1 MFTKHRS
8 IRAFLV
14 ASALFTLAASF
25 TILNKTEPA
34 VNGRDN
40 PKVEKLRLQ
49 PGFKAE
55 HLYSPS
61 DNKQGS
67 WVSMTFDDKGRM
79 IVSDQYGGLFRLK
92 IPAIGSGSSAPT
104 VEKLTIPKAMTTD
117 TVGMGYAQG
126 LLYAFNSLYV
136 MINNRSNAKFS
147 RGSGLYR
154 LFDTD
159 GDEQFDKVAT
169 IKEFKGEG
177 EHGPHSII
185 LSPDKQSIYIVA
197 GNFTQPP
204 AMDKYRLPA
213 VWQDDNLLPMIKDP
227 RGHDAEPKV
236 PAGWIA
242 NIDPDGKKW
251 EMIASGFRNP
261 YDIAFNE
268 VGDLFT
274 YDSDMEWDFGLP
286 WYRPTRIAHVTSGL
300 EFGWRTGTAKWSAT
314 WPDNLPAIVNIGQ
327 GSPTNLIHLKDAK
340 FPAKYKKTLL
350 AFDWSFGIMHAIHL
364 KPSGSTYAGERE
376 EFLSGIPLPLTDGAI
391 GPDGALYFLTGGR
404 RLESDL
410 YRVYYEGSESTAPVA
425 AAPINKDNELR
436 RSLERFHATVNP
448 SAVATAWPY
457 LKHPD
462 RHIRYAARV
471 AIENQPVAEWQ
482 DRALSE
488 KDPISLINASIALA
502 RLGKA
507 EQKNAILKGL
517 TGINFKGLTESQ
529 QVDLLRAVE
538 LVLLRMG
545 NPDAATTAL
554 VNKYFNPFYPST
566 NADINRGLSKVLV
579 TLDAPGVVAKTL
591 ALLEAKEQPTNLT
604 AGGETATASA
614 ELIMRNPQYG
624 LDIADMLKSMPPAQ
638 QTFYA
643 TMLSVAKNGWTP
655 ELHEKYFKWFNKAF
669 SYKGGRSY
677 VGFID
682 RARKMALKNVPEG
695 KFAYYDKLSGGE
707 LLSKNG
713 NDIAK
718 VTYPKGP
725 GRQWKL
731 DNSVAA
737 VEGKLTGRN
746 FENGKNMYEAITC
759 NRCHSMRGDG
769 GSIGPDLTQLGTRFS
784 TKDMLEAII
793 DPSKS
798 ISDQYAATHFTLKNG
813 QSVVGRLTN
822 EDATAYYVSQ
832 NPYEPEKTMKLL
844 KKNVAS
850 HKYSPVSIMFG
861 NLINSLNEEELK
873 DLMAY
878 LMAGGNEKNA
888 VFAPKSGDTQ
898 KGDK

>member
-1 MFTKHRS
+1 MYPKHQS
-8 IRAFLV
+8 IPKLLAV
-14 ASALFTLAASF
+14 GALFVLGASF

-34 VNGRDN
+34 VNGRDD
-40 PKVEKLRLQ
+40 PKTEKLKLQ

-61 DNKQGS
+61 ENNQGS

-92 IPAIGSGSSAPT
+92 IPAIGAGTTPSI
-104 VEKLTIPKAMTTD
+104 EKLEIGKAVGTD

-136 MINNRSNAKFS
+136 MINNRSNPKFS

-154 LFDTD
+154 LQDTNND
-159 GDEQFDKVAT
+159 DQFDKVT
-169 IKEFKGEG
+169 VLRTFKGEG
-177 EHGPHSII
+177 EHGPHSIV
-185 LSPDKQSIYIVA
+185 LSPDKQSLFVVA
-197 GNFTQPP
+197 GNFTQPGT
-204 AMDKYRLPA
+204 MDTYRLPP

-242 NIDPDGKKW
+242 NIDPEGKKW
-251 EMIASGFRNP
+251 EMVASGFRNP

-268 VGDLFT
+268 AGDLFT

-340 FPAKYKKTLL
+340 FPAKYKRTLL
-350 AFDWSFGIMHAIHL
+350 AFDWSFGIMHAINL
-364 KPSGSTYAGERE
+364 KPSGATYAGERE

-410 YRVYYEGSESTAPVA
+410 YRVYYDGPESTAPVA
-425 AAPINKDNELR
+425 AAPINKDHELR
-436 RSLERFHATVNP
+436 RSLERFHGAPN
-448 SAVATAWPY
+448 SAAVATAWPY

-471 AIENQPVAEWQ
+471 AVENQPVAEWQ
-482 DRALSE
+482 DKALNE
-488 KDPISLINASIALA
+488 KDPIALTNAMIALA
-502 RLGKA
+502 REGKPD
-507 EQKNAILKGL
+507 QKSAIFKALMS
-517 TGINFKGLTESQ
+517 INYKALSESQ
-529 QVDLLRAVE
+529 QIDILRAFE

-545 NPDAATTAL
+545 VPDAAQSAQVSAYL
-554 VNKYFNPFYPST
+554 NPFYPAA

-579 TLDAPGVVAKTL
+579 TLEAPGVVAKTL
-591 ALLEAKEQPTNLT
+591 ALLEAKEVPANTT
-604 AGGETATASA
+604 AGGATATASA

-624 LDIADMLKSMPPAQ
+624 LDIADMLKHMPPAQ

-643 TMLSVAKNGWTP
+643 TMLSVAKSGWTP

-677 VGFID
+677 IGFIE
-682 RARKMALKNVPEG
+682 RARKMALKNVPEN
-695 KFAYYDKLSGGE
+695 KVAYYDKLSGGE

-713 NDIAK
+713 NDLVK
-718 VTYPKGP
+718 LVYPKGP
-725 GRQWKL
+725 GKNWKL
-731 DNSVAA
+731 DNALPL
-737 VEGKLTGRN
+737 VEAGLSGRN
-746 FENGKNMYEAITC
+746 FEQGKNMYNAITC
-759 NRCHSMRGDG
+759 NRCHSMRGEG

-784 TKDMLEAII
+784 AKDMLEAII
-793 DPSKS
+793 EPNKT

-813 QSVVGRLTN
+813 QTVVGRLTN
-822 EDATAYYVSQ
+822 EDANNYYVSQ
-832 NPYEPEKTMKLL
+832 NPYEPETVMKLA

-850 HKYSPVSIMFG
+850 HKYSPVSIMYG
-861 NLINSLNEEELK
+861 NLINSLSEEELK

-878 LMAGGNEKNA
+878 LMAGGNEKNPMFTA
-888 VFAPKSGDTQ
+888 K
-898 KGDK
+898 

>member
-1 MFTKHRS
+1 MYPKHQ
-8 IRAFLV
+8 AFPKLLAV
-14 ASALFTLAASF
+14 ASIVVFAASF
-25 TILNKTEPA
+25 TILNRTEPA

-40 PKVEKLRLQ
+40 PKTEKLKMQ

-61 DNKQGS
+61 ENNQGS

-92 IPAIGSGSSAPT
+92 IPAIGAGNVTPEI
-104 VEKLTIPKAMTTD
+104 EKLTIGKAVATD

-154 LFDTD
+154 LQDTN
-159 GDEQFDKVAT
+159 GDDQFDKVT
-169 IKEFKGEG
+169 VLRTFKGEG

-185 LSPDKQSIYIVA
+185 MSPDKQSLFVVA
-197 GNFTQPP
+197 GNFTQPGT
-204 AMDKYRLPA
+204 MDTYRLPP

-242 NIDPDGKKW
+242 NIDPEGKKW
-251 EMIASGFRNP
+251 EMVASGFRNP

-268 VGDLFT
+268 TGDLFT

-364 KPSGSTYAGERE
+364 KPSGATYAGERE

-410 YRVYYEGSESTAPVA
+410 YRVYYDGPESTAPVA
-425 AAPINKDNELR
+425 AAPVNKENELR
-436 RSLERFHATVNP
+436 RSLERFHGAP
-448 SAVATAWPY
+448 DKSAVAAAWPY

-471 AIENQPVAEWQ
+471 AVENQPVAEWQ
-482 DRALSE
+482 DKALAE
-488 KDPISLINASIALA
+488 KDPIALTNAMIALA
-502 RLGKA
+502 REGKPD
-507 EQKNAILKGL
+507 QKSAIFKALM
-517 TGINFKGLTESQ
+517 TINYKALSESQ
-529 QVDLLRAVE
+529 QIDLLRAFE

-545 NPDAATTAL
+545 TPDAAQSAQVSAYL
-554 VNKYFNPFYPST
+554 NPSYPAN

-579 TLDAPGVVAKTL
+579 TLEAPGVVAKTL
-591 ALLEAKEQPTNLT
+591 ALLEAKEIPANTT
-604 AGGETATASA
+604 AGGATATASA

-624 LDIADMLKSMPPAQ
+624 LDIADMLKHMPPAQ

-643 TMLSVAKNGWTP
+643 TMLSVAKSGWTP
-655 ELHEKYFKWFNKAF
+655 ELHERYFKWFNKAF

-677 VGFID
+677 IGFIE
-682 RARKMALKNVPEG
+682 RARKMALKNVPEN
-695 KFAYYDKLSGGE
+695 KVAYYDKLSGGE

-713 NDIAK
+713 NDLVK

-731 DNSVAA
+731 ETALPLL
-737 VEGKLTGRN
+737 EGGLANRN
-746 FENGKNMYEAITC
+746 FEQGKNMYDAITC
-759 NRCHSMRGDG
+759 NRCHAMRGEG

-784 TKDMLEAII
+784 AKDMLESII
-793 DPSKS
+793 DPNKT

-813 QSVVGRLTN
+813 QTMVGRLTN
-822 EDATAYYVSQ
+822 EDANTYYISQ
-832 NPYEPEKTMKLL
+832 NPYEPETVVKIP
-844 KKNVAS
+844 KKNVVS
-850 HKYSPVSIMFG
+850 HKYSTVSIMFG

-878 LMAGGNEKNA
+878 LMAGGNEKNPMFTA
-888 VFAPKSGDTQ
+888 KSETKQ
-898 KGDK
+898 GDK

>member
-1 MFTKHRS
+1 MYPKHRA
-8 IRAFLV
+8 IPKLLA
-14 ASALFTLAASF
+14 AAALFVLAASF

-34 VNGRDN
+34 INGRDN
-40 PKVEKLRLQ
+40 PKTEKLKLQ

-61 DNKQGS
+61 ENNQGS

-92 IPAIGSGSSAPT
+92 IPAIGSGTVAPEI
-104 VEKLTIPKAMTTD
+104 EKLTIGKAVATD

-154 LFDTD
+154 LQDTN
-159 GDEQFDKVAT
+159 GDDQFDQVT
-169 IKEFKGEG
+169 VLRTFKGEG
-177 EHGPHSII
+177 EHGPHSIV
-185 LSPDKQSIYIVA
+185 LSPDKKSLFVVA
-197 GNFTQPP
+197 GNFTQPGP
-204 AMDKYRLPA
+204 MDTYRLPP

-251 EMIASGFRNP
+251 EMVASGFRNP

-268 VGDLFT
+268 AGDLFT

-364 KPSGSTYAGERE
+364 KPSGSTYSGERE

-410 YRVYYEGSESTAPVA
+410 YRVYYDGSESTAPVA
-425 AAPINKDNELR
+425 AAPVSKDNELR
-436 RSLERFHATVNP
+436 RSLERFHGAPDKT
-448 SAVATAWPY
+448 AVTTAWPY

-471 AIENQPVAEWQ
+471 AVENQPVAEWQ
-482 DRALSE
+482 DKALAE
-488 KDPISLINASIALA
+488 KEPVALTNAMIALA
-502 RLGKA
+502 REGKP
-507 EQKNAILKGL
+507 EQKSAIFKALM
-517 TGINFKGLTESQ
+517 TINYKALSESQ
-529 QVDLLRAVE
+529 QIDVLRAFE
-538 LVLLRMG
+538 LVILRMG
-545 NPDAATTAL
+545 TPDAAQSAQVSAYL
-554 VNKYFNPFYPST
+554 NPYYPAT
-566 NADINRGLSKVLV
+566 NADINRGLSKVLI
-579 TLDAPGVVAKTL
+579 TLEAPGAVAKTL
-591 ALLEAKEQPTNLT
+591 ALLEAKEIPANTT
-604 AGGETATASA
+604 AGGTTATASA

-643 TMLSVAKNGWTP
+643 TMLSVAKTGWTP

-677 VGFID
+677 IGFIE
-682 RARKMALKNVPEG
+682 RARKMALKNVPEN
-695 KFAYYDKLSGGE
+695 KLSYYDKLSGGD
-707 LLSKNG
+707 LLNKSG
-713 NDIAK
+713 LDLAK
-718 VTYPKGP
+718 LVYPKGP

-731 DNSVAA
+731 DNALPLIEA
-737 VEGKLTGRN
+737 GLNNRN
-746 FENGKNMYEAITC
+746 FEQGKNMYNAITC
-759 NRCHSMRGDG
+759 NRCHAMRGEG

-784 TKDMLEAII
+784 AKDMLEAII
-793 DPSKS
+793 DPNKTV
-798 ISDQYAATHFTLKNG
+798 SDQYAATHFTLKNG
-813 QSVVGRLTN
+813 QTVVGRLTN
-822 EDATAYYVSQ
+822 EDANTYYVSQ
-832 NPYEPEKTMKLL
+832 NPYEPETVIKLA

-878 LMAGGNEKNA
+878 LMAGGNEKNP
-888 VFAPKSGDTQ
+888 VFAAKAEAKPGEK
-898 KGDK
+898 

>member
-1 MFTKHRS
+1 MYPKHQS
-8 IRAFLV
+8 IPKLLAV
-14 ASALFTLAASF
+14 ASLVVFAASF
-25 TILNKTEPA
+25 TILNRTEPA

-40 PKVEKLRLQ
+40 PKTEKLKLQ

-61 DNKQGS
+61 ENNQGS

-92 IPAIGSGSSAPT
+92 IPAIGAGTAPSI
-104 VEKLTIPKAMTTD
+104 EKLNIGKAVGTD

-136 MINNRSNAKFS
+136 MINNRSNPKFS

-154 LFDTD
+154 LQDTD
-159 GDEQFDKVAT
+159 SDDQFDKVT
-169 IKEFKGEG
+169 VLRTFKGEG

-185 LSPDKQSIYIVA
+185 LSPDKQSLFVVA
-197 GNFTQPP
+197 GNFTQPGT
-204 AMDKYRLPA
+204 MDKYRLPP

-242 NIDPDGKKW
+242 NIDPEGKKW
-251 EMIASGFRNP
+251 EMVASGFRNP

-268 VGDLFT
+268 AGDLFT

-364 KPSGSTYAGERE
+364 KPSGATYAGERE

-410 YRVYYEGSESTAPVA
+410 YRVYYDGSESTAPVA
-425 AAPINKDNELR
+425 AAPVNKENELR
-436 RSLERFHATVNP
+436 RSLERFHGAP
-448 SAVATAWPY
+448 DKSAVTTAWPY

-471 AIENQPVAEWQ
+471 AVENQPVAEWQ
-482 DRALSE
+482 DKALGE
-488 KDPISLINASIALA
+488 KDPIALTNAMIALA
-502 RLGKA
+502 REGKPD
-507 EQKNAILKGL
+507 QKSAILKAL
-517 TGINFKGLTESQ
+517 MTINYKALSESQ
-529 QVDLLRAVE
+529 QIDLLRAFE

-545 NPDAATTAL
+545 TPDAAQSAQVSAYL
-554 VNKYFNPFYPST
+554 NPSYPAN

-579 TLDAPGVVAKTL
+579 TLEAPGVVAKTL
-591 ALLEAKEQPTNLT
+591 ALLEAKEIPANTT
-604 AGGETATASA
+604 AGGATATASA

-624 LDIADMLKSMPPAQ
+624 LDIADMLKHMPPAQ

-643 TMLSVAKNGWTP
+643 TMLSVAKSGWTP
-655 ELHEKYFKWFNKAF
+655 ELHERYFKWFNKAF

-677 VGFID
+677 IGFIE
-682 RARKMALKNVPEG
+682 RARKMALKNVPEN
-695 KFAYYDKLSGGE
+695 KVAYYDKLSGGD

-713 NDIAK
+713 NDLVK

-725 GRQWKL
+725 GKNWKL
-731 DNSVAA
+731 ETALPLL
-737 VEGKLTGRN
+737 EGGLANRN
-746 FENGKNMYEAITC
+746 FEQGKNMYNAITC
-759 NRCHSMRGDG
+759 NRCHAMRGEG

-784 TKDMLEAII
+784 AKDMLESII
-793 DPSKS
+793 DPNKT

-813 QSVVGRLTN
+813 QTMVGRLTN
-822 EDATAYYVSQ
+822 EDANTYYISQ
-832 NPYEPEKTMKLL
+832 NPYEPETVVKIP
-844 KKNVAS
+844 KKNVVS
-850 HKYSPVSIMFG
+850 HKYSPVSIMYG
-861 NLINSLNEEELK
+861 NLINSLSEEELK

-878 LMAGGNEKNA
+878 LMAGGNEKNPMFTA
-888 VFAPKSGDTQ
+888 KSETKQ
-898 KGDK
+898 GDK